1 MTSEPLNP
9 SAAAPGPAVAPDQA
23 ETVATVSSG
32 FDLVESI
39 VAASLVAGRMEQS
52 PAPSQPSDPVERLAA
67 TPASGRFEQVSTPT
81 PAPSGGVI
89 ALVGVCVDDRH
100 PSLAGRVLVRIADG
114 AGERE
119 RWLATLAHLPVRCED
134 RVLLLQPGNWPEPLI
149 VGVIDGLRS
158 RTAETHAAAALTL
171 RSDETLEVRD
181 SDGAPLLA
189 ITPTPAGP
197 VLRLARADQRLE
209 IAGRL
214 AFAADAIDFVA
225 RGEMSLAAG
234 GDVVVTGEEI
244 KLN

>member
-1 MTSEPLNP
+1 MTSEPLSP
-9 SAAAPGPAVAPDQA
+9 SGAAPGPATAPGQA

-39 VAASLVAGRMEQS
+39 VAASVVAGRMEQS
-52 PAPSQPSDPVERLAA
+52 SAPSQPSDPVERMAA
-67 TPASGRFEQVSTPT
+67 TPASLRVEQISTVA
-81 PAPSGGVI
+81 PASSGGLT

-100 PSLAGRVLVRIADG
+100 PSLAGRVLVRIVDG
-114 AGERE
+114 EGERE

-149 VGVIDGLRS
+149 VGVIDGLRP
-158 RTAETHAAAALTL
+158 RTAPTRAAAALTL

-181 SDGAPLLA
+181 SDGTPLLA

>member
-9 SAAAPGPAVAPDQA
+9 SAAAPGPAVASDQA

-39 VAASLVAGRMEQS
+39 VAASLVAGGWSKVLPRRSRQILS
-52 PAPSQPSDPVERLAA
+52 SGGCHA
-67 TPASGRFEQVSTPT
+67 ASGRFEQVSTPT

-134 RVLLLQPGNWPEPLI
+134 RVLLLQPGN
-149 VGVIDGLRS
+149 
-158 RTAETHAAAALTL
+158 
-171 RSDETLEVRD
+171 
-181 SDGAPLLA
+181 
-189 ITPTPAGP
+189 GP
-197 VLRLARADQRLE
+197 
-209 IAGRL
+209 
-214 AFAADAIDFVA
+214 
-225 RGEMSLAAG
+225 SP
-234 GDVVVTGEEI
+234 
-244 KLN
+244 